1 MSEQEKK
8 PLSDKC
14 AVARDLMPL
23 VIDGTASDASRR
35 KVDKHVSD
43 CKPCAK
49 VYEEMKASITLDAP
63 EEVENKEFDQV
74 IKKVKTKQRRRSWK
88 NILIGAL
95 AMLLVICLGT
105 AGYLWYDWNYI
116 QQVPLSSRDWWC
128 DMTLVKLENGTAVVH
143 VSAVPE
149 NAQFHARLVQEGFPV
164 SYDGT
169 SIVAPIFRLYT
180 WVSTNRATDM
190 EHLRIVDRDYV
201 LFDFVDESSGIIHLS
216 KSGFTDWQGQ
226 IESLIVGAPDRTDS
240 SMVEYW
246 WPGMDVPIVR
256 EDECVFAPV
265 NSVTMPLTGQY
276 QPE

>member
-14 AVARDLMPL
+14 AVVRDLMPL

-63 EEVENKEFDQV
+63 VEVDNKEFDQV
-74 IKKVKTKQRRRSWK
+74 IKKVKTKRRRRSWK
-88 NILIGAL
+88 NVLIGAL
-95 AMLLVICLGT
+95 ATLLVICLGT

-128 DMTLVKLENGTAVVH
+128 DMSLVKLENGTAVVH
-143 VSAVPE
+143 VSGVPE
-149 NAQFHARLVQEGFPV
+149 DAQFHARVVQEGFPI
-164 SYDGT
+164 SYDGA
-169 SIVAPIFRLYT
+169 SIDITPSYRLYT
-180 WVSTNRATDM
+180 WVTINRAADM
-190 EHLRIVDRDYV
+190 EHLRIVDRDFA
-201 LFDFVDESSGIIHLS
+201 LFNFVDESSGVI
-216 KSGFTDWQGQ
+216 
-226 IESLIVGAPDRTDS
+226 SLNNGSIGLQCPIKAIIVGAPDSVDS
-240 SMVEYW
+240 AMVAYW
-246 WPGMDVPIVR
+246 WAGEEVPVVS
-256 EDECVFAPV
+256 EDQCNLSSVS
-265 NSVTMPLTGQY
+265 SVTMPFTGQY